1 MNGEKILLD
10 TNIALY
16 LLGGD
21 ATLATILNQKEV
33 FLSIISEM
41 ELLAYPTITDVEIQ
55 SVKSFIADANILEL
69 TQSIKEIAISIKRQY
84 KLKLP
89 DAIIAASAIQA
100 NLPLISADTIFRRI
114 PQLHF
119 LEYKL

>member
-41 ELLAYPTITDVEIQ
+41 ELLAYPTISDVEIQ

-69 TQSIKEIAISIKRQY
+69 TQPIKEIAISIKRQY

>member
-41 ELLAYPTITDVEIQ
+41 ELLAYPTISDVEIQ

-114 PQLHF
+114 PELHF

>member
-41 ELLAYPTITDVEIQ
+41 ELLAYPTISDVEIQ

>member
-1 MNGEKILLD
+1 
-10 TNIALY
+10 
-16 LLGGD
+16 
-21 ATLATILNQKEV
+21 
-33 FLSIISEM
+33 M

-69 TQSIKEIAISIKRQY
+69 TQPIKEIAISIKRQY